1 MVLQDKYDVI
11 IVGGGISGCIC
22 ASKIKDK
29 NILIIDANDK
39 LMKKIYA
46 TGNGRCNL
54 TNYNLDVKNYN
65 SDDAIKLE
73 KIYSKYNNKN
83 FLDYLDNIGLF
94 ITNIDGLVYPKN
106 LQASSVVDAIKNSIN
121 SNVNI
126 LLNTQI
132 SNINIDN
139 IVVNN
144 RKIKFDKLI
153 LATGSTAGGINSI
166 TKNPYKLIKDTDICT
181 PLPALCGV
189 SVNKKYFEKLSGVRV
204 NSKATLIIDNKI
216 IKSEYGQTQ
225 FKKNGLSG
233 IQIFQLS
240 SQIARSLS
248 SKKVFI
254 ELNYIYDEDVEKIRH
269 ILMNSKDILKNISLI
284 VPDKLAK
291 VLIYLAVRESD
302 EHSVKVERLIN
313 ILSSHRIEIIG
324 VDDYKSAQ
332 TVTGGY
338 KLSQLDDNLNVIGTN
353 FHIIG
358 EVLNVDGIC
367 GGYNIQWAYSSAS
380 CVADCINR

>member
-22 ASKIKDK
+22 ASKIEDK
-29 NILIIDANDK
+29 NILLIDANDK

-65 SDDAIKLE
+65 SDDSIKLE
-73 KIYSKYNNKN
+73 KIYSKYNNKS

-106 LQASSVVDAIKNSIN
+106 LQASSVVDAIKGSIN
-121 SNVNI
+121 SNVDI

-132 SNINIDN
+132 SNINTDN

-144 RKIKFDKLI
+144 RKIKFNKLV
-153 LATGSTAGGINSI
+153 LATGSTASGINSI
-166 TKNPYKLIKDTDICT
+166 TKNPYTLIKNTDICT

-225 FKKNGLSG
+225 FRKNGLSG

-240 SQIARSLS
+240 SQIARNLS

-302 EHSVKVERLIN
+302 EHLVKVERLIN

-324 VDDYKSAQ
+324 VDDYKLAQ

-380 CVADCINR
+380 CVADFINR